1 MGTEDEVQDGA
12 TDKVVEPA
20 DAPALR
26 IITPDTTPEEVAA
39 IVAVLSAMGGG
50 APAPEP
56 PRSLWAAQSRATR
69 VSPGATLAAGRGAWR
84 ASGLPR

>member
-1 MGTEDEVQDGA
+1 MGEQKTDADETA
-12 TDKVVEPA
+12 VEPVE
-20 DAPALR
+20 APVLR

-39 IVAVLSAMGGG
+39 IVAVFSALGGG

-56 PRSLWAAQSRATR
+56 PRSLWASPERAQRLT
-69 VSPGATLAAGRGAWR
+69 PGAGLHAGRGAWR